1 MKKHST
7 IIISILLALILA
19 TTIITASAA
28 ETSID
33 YNNGIMPCLEHV
45 SNSSFDFSALSSGG
59 HVSVSYNG
67 NDSFVRA
74 DVSVK
79 VEKRFL
85 LVFWNDVGEWSASS
99 TDPYGSFYHIF
110 SLNGSGTYRA
120 TITLTITGSD
130 GTVDTITEEIE
141 SKY

>member
-19 TTIITASAA
+19 TTNITASAA

-33 YNNGIMPCLEHV
+33 YNNGIMPFLEHV
-45 SNSSFDFSALSSGG
+45 SNSSFDFSALSDGG

-99 TDPYGSFYHIF
+99 TDLYGSFYHIF